1 MKQGLQFILA
11 SVLLAGGAAAGL
23 CGPQVQ
29 TLAGEWQ
36 IRMDPAGEGIRKGW
50 PGEVFAGDPAR
61 LPGTVFSNPRVPAAA
76 KPEPGKGSLRG
87 LTPVYSYAGAVWY
100 QTEVVIPGTWRG
112 KRIELFL
119 ERCQWETFVWVN
131 DRLQGTRNS
140 LVAPHVYD
148 LSQALTPGRHRLTVM
163 VDNANRHTGMEVS
176 PDNLIKYLDLTTEVK
191 RGAKLNCG
199 GHHTWSYN
207 WNGILGRL
215 ELRAH
220 DPVSLSAA
228 DVYPEVAA
236 SSVGVRVTVRNLTG
250 KKGKAT
256 LRAQWAARG
265 QPDAHVA
272 AAEWALELNGEAE
285 QHVEH
290 RLKAEKPVRAWD
302 EFTPQLYTLALTL
315 TAPDCADACSV
326 DFGLRELGKRGTRF
340 TLNGQP
346 VFLRGTLEDF
356 IFPLTGHPPV
366 DVASWRKVIGIAK
379 TYGLNLFRFHSCTPP
394 DAAFT
399 AADELGFYLQVEVPG
414 TSCPSK
420 DEAKSVEDF
429 LSAELANLLKTYGNH
444 PSLLLVS
451 MGNEQLV
458 AGAKSEFL
466 AKHQEVLAKKVRFGQ
481 TVDPRHLYTS
491 TTHPYRS
498 DAPARIDDF
507 YVSAWPVSG
516 KEPLCGIRWGGGRV
530 IDTSRFNTRPPE
542 TVFDY
547 GPSLEG
553 LDRPLL
559 THEVGQWAVY
569 PDLREITRYHGAQRA
584 DNFVEI
590 RERLRAK
597 GLLEWS
603 GDFTR
608 ASGMLALALYKEEI
622 ESALRTPGLGGFELL
637 DIHDYPGQGTS
648 TVGIL
653 SALWESKGLITP
665 AQFRGFCSPV
675 VLLARL
681 LKRVWTNNETLEV
694 RIDVANYGEGVSHG
708 ATSWS
713 LQGTDG
719 RLYGQG
725 LLAATSVAR
734 GDVGTAG
741 TVKAALSAVT
751 AADKVVLRVER
762 AGTNANAWN
771 LWVYP
776 SKVPADIPGG
786 VQVAMRW
793 DAAARDALRQGGAVL
808 LLPKAEALK
817 DPVPGTFTPV
827 FWNVQMK
834 HTQVSKT
841 MGLLVNSADPALA
854 GFPTDFHS
862 DWQWWD
868 PVMRSPVMRLDGL
881 PQALRPC
888 VAVID
893 SYTENRRLA
902 LVFEAKVG
910 PGRLLVCSVDIAD
923 GLESRPVARQL
934 RRSLLDY
941 MAGPTFRPDVP
952 VSEQELATLLK

>member
-11 SVLLAGGAAAGL
+11 ITLFAGSAAVGL
-23 CGPQVQ
+23 CGTQVQ

-61 LPGTVFSNPRVPAAA
+61 LPGTVVSNPRIPAAA
-76 KPEPGKGSLRG
+76 KPEPGKGNLRG
-87 LTPVYSYAGAVWY
+87 LTAVYSYTGAVWY
-100 QTEVVIPGTWRG
+100 QTEVVIPDTWRG
-112 KRIELFL
+112 QRIELFL

-148 LSQALTPGRHRLTVM
+148 VSKALTPGRHRLTVM

-207 WNGILGRL
+207 WNGILGRI
-215 ELRAH
+215 ELRAQ
-220 DPVSLSAA
+220 DPVSLAAA

-236 SSVGVRVTVRNLTG
+236 ASVGVRVKVRNLTG
-250 KKGKAT
+250 KKGAAT
-256 LRAQWAARG
+256 LRAQWTAKG
-265 QPDAHVA
+265 QPEERVA
-272 AAEWALELNGEAE
+272 AAEWTLELNGDAE
-285 QHVEH
+285 QRFER

-302 EFTPQLYTLALTL
+302 EFTPQLYTLALAL
-315 TAPDCADACSV
+315 TGPACSDARSV
-326 DFGLRELGKRGTRF
+326 DFGLRELGKRGTQF

-394 DAAFT
+394 DAAFA
-399 AADELGFYLQVEVPG
+399 AADELGFYFQVEVPG

-429 LSAELANLLKTYGNH
+429 LSAELENLLTAYGNH

-481 TVDPRHLYTS
+481 TTDPRHFYTS

-507 YVSAWPVSG
+507 YVSAWPVVG
-516 KEPLCGIRWGGGRV
+516 KEPLCGIQWGGGRV
-530 IDTSRFNTRPPE
+530 IDTSRFNARPPE

-584 DNFVEI
+584 DNFEEI

-653 SALWESKGLITP
+653 SSLWESKGLITP
-665 AQFRGFCSPV
+665 AEFRGFCSPV

-681 LKRVWTNNETLEV
+681 PKRVWTNDETLEV
-694 RIDVANYGEGVSHG
+694 RIDVANYGEGASAG
-708 ATSWS
+708 GTAWS
-713 LQGTDG
+713 LRGADG

-725 LLAATSVAR
+725 QLAQAAVAR
-734 GDVGTAG
+734 GAVGAAG

-762 AGTNANAWN
+762 PGANANAWN

-776 SKVPADIPGG
+776 AKVPADVPAG
-786 VQVAMRW
+786 VQVATRW
-793 DAAARDALRQGGAVL
+793 DAAAREALRQGGSVL
-808 LLPKAEALK
+808 LLPNAEALK
-817 DPVPGTFTPV
+817 EPVPGTFTPV

-841 MGLLVNSADPALA
+841 MGLLINPADPALA

-862 DWQWWD
+862 DWQWWE
-868 PVMRSPVMRLDGL
+868 PVMRSSAMRLGGL

-888 VAVID
+888 VAVVD
-893 SYTENRRLA
+893 AYTENRRLA

-910 PGRLLVCSVDIAD
+910 PGRLLVCSVDVGSD
-923 GLESRPVARQL
+923 VEKRPVARQL

-941 MAGPTFRPDVP
+941 MAGPMFQPDVP